1 MPASVGAS
9 RCAPPPTRTVA
20 SRRPKKGFTN
30 SNNSQCKARRKKK
43 TNRTKKMHICRAKPR
58 RNSYESSLTSHLLT
72 CNAKLPRRLVG
83 PGAFAKSCNMKLWK
97 NSNGR
102 NGRKNVWVLERK
114 EKRGGNGSQAV
125 REPGLRTSEK
135 YRRTAKSAHAMT
147 AVWARGPLV
156 LATLGRFF
164 ADFLFVALIFQR
176 APQPSALDSRFRIGR
191 QSIVD
196 KLSS

>member
-30 SNNSQCKARRKKK
+30 SSKSQCKARRKKK

-83 PGAFAKSCNMKLWK
+83 PGAFAKSCNMKRWK
-97 NSNGR
+97 NSNDQ

-135 YRRTAKSAHAMT
+135 YRRTAKRAHAMT

-176 APQPSALDSRFRIGR
+176 APQPSALDSRFASAGTLTG
-191 QSIVD
+191 VNNFD
-196 KLSS
+196 